1 VAVKADVIIVGS
13 GVIGL
18 SLAWELRR
26 RERAVVMVE
35 KGEPGREASHAA
47 GGMLAWCD
55 DQLPA
60 PLVPL
65 AALSARIYPEFV
77 REVEDASGVSVDLRS
92 YGTIVLDHGEPQ
104 VMLEACRRLTGRQL
118 AELEAKMQPVSQN
131 IQFWAEA
138 SVDPRGLVDA
148 LVKAVRHRG
157 AHIAHGA
164 QAVALEV
171 EAGCVQGVKT
181 AKTLFSAPIVVNCAG
196 AWAGQLSTP
205 LDPTPSPTRPVKGQ
219 MLALVPRSS
228 TGADPSVAGARSGQ
242 AQKRASTLVR
252 HVVRTPEVYIIPR
265 SDGRIVIGA
274 TVEEAGFDKRTDSA
288 TIQKLHRSAAAVVP
302 ALEHAR
308 IHETW
313 AGLRPGSPDNLP
325 ILGATSLPGYF
336 VATGHY
342 RDGIMLAPATACLVA
357 KTICGEP
364 LEHDLSRFSCSRFA
378 TWGGFPVCRA
388 I

>member
-1 VAVKADVIIVGS
+1 VKADVIIVGA

-26 RERAVVMVE
+26 RERAVVVVE

-60 PLVPL
+60 KLVPL
-65 AALSARIYPEFV
+65 AELSTRLYPEFV

-92 YGTIVLDHGEPQ
+92 YGTIVFDHGEPQ
-104 VMLEACRRLTGRQL
+104 LMQAACRRLTLGQL
-118 AELEAKMQPVSQN
+118 AELEPEMRLVSQD
-131 IQFWAEA
+131 IQFWPEA

-171 EAGCVQGVKT
+171 DAGRVQGVKT
-181 AKTLFSAPIVVNCAG
+181 AKTSFSAPVVVNCAG
-196 AWAGQLSTP
+196 AWAAQLTTP
-205 LDPTPSPTRPVKGQ
+205 LDPTLSPTRPVKGQ
-219 MLALVPRSS
+219 MLALVARSS
-228 TGADPSVAGARSGQ
+228 AGEGA
-242 AQKRASTLVR
+242 RASTFVR
-252 HVVRTPEVYIIPR
+252 HVVRTRDVYVIPR

-274 TVEEAGFDKRTDSA
+274 TVEEAGFDKRIDSA
-288 TIQKLHRSAAAVVP
+288 AIQKLHRSAAAVVP

-308 IHETW
+308 IHDTW

-325 ILGATSLPGYF
+325 ILGASSLPGYF
-336 VATGHY
+336 IATGHY
-342 RDGIMLAPATACLVA
+342 RDGIMLAPATASLMA
-357 KTICGEP
+357 RTICGEP
-364 LEHDLSRFSCSRFA
+364 DEHALRIFSPLRFA
-378 TWGGFPVCRA
+378 A
-388 I
+388 

>member
-1 VAVKADVIIVGS
+1 M
-13 GVIGL
+13 IGL
-18 SLAWELRR
+18 S
-26 RERAVVMVE
+26 
-35 KGEPGREASHAA
+35 
-47 GGMLAWCD
+47 LAWCD
-55 DQLPA
+55 DQLPTK
-60 PLVPL
+60 LVPL
-65 AALSARIYPEFV
+65 AGLSAKLYPEFV
-77 REVEDASGVSVDLRS
+77 REIEATSGVSVDLRTH
-92 YGTIVLDHGEPQ
+92 GTIVFDHGEPQ
-104 VMLEACRRLTGRQL
+104 LRQVACRRLTAKEL
-118 AELEAKMQPVSQN
+118 VELEPDIEPVSQN
-131 IQFWAEA
+131 IQYWQEA
-138 SVDPRGLVDA
+138 SVDPRGLTAA
-148 LVKAVRHRG
+148 LVKAAKHRG
-157 AHIAHGA
+157 VHVAHGE
-164 QAVALEV
+164 QALALET
-171 EAGCVQGVKT
+171 EAGRVTGLNT
-181 AKTLFSAPIVVNCAG
+181 ERTSFSAPIVVNCAG
-196 AWAGQLSTP
+196 AWAAQLSTP

-219 MLALVPRSS
+219 MLALVPGEGR
-228 TGADPSVAGARSGQ
+228 TGADA
-242 AQKRASTLVR
+242 RASIVR

-274 TVEEAGFDKRTDSA
+274 TVEEAGFDKRTDAA
-288 TIQKLHRSAAAVVP
+288 TIQQLHRNAAEVVP
-302 ALEHAR
+302 ELAHAR

>member
-1 VAVKADVIIVGS
+1 VKADVAIVGA

-26 RERAVVMVE
+26 RELAVVVVE

-65 AALSARIYPEFV
+65 AELSAKLYPEFV
-77 REVEDASGVSVDLRS
+77 REIEATSGVSVDLRTH
-92 YGTIVLDHGEPQ
+92 GTIVFDHGEPQ
-104 VMLEACRRLTGRQL
+104 LRQVACRRLTAKEL
-118 AELEAKMQPVSQN
+118 VELEPDIQPVSQN
-131 IQFWAEA
+131 IQYWQEA
-138 SVDPRGLVDA
+138 SVDPRILTQA
-148 LVKAVRHRG
+148 LAKAAKHRG
-157 AHIAHGA
+157 AHVAHGEPA
-164 QAVALEV
+164 LALETQ
-171 EAGCVQGVKT
+171 AGRVTGVKT
-181 AKTLFSAPIVVNCAG
+181 ERALFSAPIVVNCGG
-196 AWAGQLSTP
+196 AWAAQLSTP

-219 MLALVPRSS
+219 MLALVSREGR
-228 TGADPSVAGARSGQ
+228 TGADA
-242 AQKRASTLVR
+242 RASIVR

-274 TVEEAGFDKRTDSA
+274 TVEEAGFDKRTDAA
-288 TIQKLHRSAAAVVP
+288 TIQRLHRSAADVVP
-302 ALEHAR
+302 ELAHAR

-364 LEHDLSRFSCSRFA
+364 LEYDLSRFSCSRFA